1 MLTVT
6 NASGFGSG
14 LSAGVVTCS
23 LLDTGTIASNAATHT
38 ISSADLGTAA
48 ADRQIVFCYGGGNS
62 CETGNLTSVTVGGAA
77 LSMIVRQDGSP
88 QAGYRSEI
96 WAAVIATGTSADIV
110 ITQTCNSYYTSCTW
124 YHMTGAAVGA
134 EYTATNASIPM
145 NASINCDAGG
155 VIIGQGQCNNGYP
168 MAWTNITERSDI
180 DNSCCGD
187 ASSSMDTFEA
197 AQSSLSITC
206 TPTGSGNRALCLAAW
221 SPA

>member
-1 MLTVT
+1 MFQNNLLM
-6 NASGFGSG
+6 A
-14 LSAGVVTCS
+14 SAGISKEVTCT
-23 LLDTGTIASNAATHT
+23 LLDTGTVLGAASSHT
-38 ISSADLGTAA
+38 ISGATLGTAA
-48 ADRQIVFCYGGGNS
+48 ADRQIVVCYGGGNI
-62 CETGNLTSVTVGGAA
+62 CETGVISSITVGGAD
-77 LSMIVRQDGSP
+77 LTKIVSQNGSP
-88 QAGYRSEI
+88 QTGYRSEI
-96 WAAVIATGTSADIV
+96 WAAVIATGTSGDIV
-110 ITQTCNSYYTSCTW
+110 ITQTCNSYWTSGHW

-134 EYTATNASIPM
+134 AYTAGNSSIPM